1 LASNEELQA
10 ALLEDKSSLIMET
23 EMAIKQE
30 CLARLEPG
38 RTLFLFVFYFV
49 VKPELLPIT
58 ILVIKVDQKILFY
71 PWLEIPIRCLVTV

>member
-1 LASNEELQA
+1 MASNEELQA

-38 RTLFLFVFYFV
+38 RTLLLFVFYFV
-49 VKPELLPIT
+49 VKPELLPIR
-58 ILVIKVDQKILFY
+58 ILVIKVNQMLLFY
-71 PWLEIPIRCLVTV
+71 PWLEIPSRC